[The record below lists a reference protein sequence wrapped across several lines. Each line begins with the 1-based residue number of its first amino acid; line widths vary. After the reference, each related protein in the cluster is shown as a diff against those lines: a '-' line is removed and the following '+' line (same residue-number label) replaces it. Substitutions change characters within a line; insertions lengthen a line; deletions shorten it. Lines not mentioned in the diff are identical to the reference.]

1 MLIISISGG
10 GGVKKK
16 KKKKREKYIY
26 DRPKT
31 MKSLSLKSRTT
42 PEFINLDQI

>member
-10 GGVKKK
+10 GGKKK